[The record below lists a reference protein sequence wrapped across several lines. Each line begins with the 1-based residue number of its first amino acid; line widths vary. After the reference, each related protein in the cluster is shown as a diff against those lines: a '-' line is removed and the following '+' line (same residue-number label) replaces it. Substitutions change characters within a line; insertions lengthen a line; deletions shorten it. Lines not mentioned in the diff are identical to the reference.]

1 MDLSFLPWILIAVLS
16 AVIIV
21 LLLKVK
27 SDKNR
32 VDKLSSSIHDFLNDG
47 AKTEFSVHD
56 DHFSKL
62 QNAVSDLEEIIDIEK
77 NQIISEN
84 KKNTQFISDI
94 SHQLKTPLAAL
105 RLYCEMEN
113 SSNPNDHNEKELQ
126 LIDKMEKLVFQ
137 LLRLEKIKVDSYVMD
152 YKYHDISEVV
162 KKIFI
167 EFKPMFPEK
176 QFIIEGSST
185 LRMDEEWM
193 FDALGN
199 VIKNACEHTADNGKI
214 SVIISETQRS
224 TNIDILDNGG
234 GMAENEIP
242 NLFTRFYKA
251 ENSSPNSTGIG
262 LAITKAI
269 IEKHHGI
276 ISAENK
282 NDGLCVTI
290 CLPHIDGYEA
300 I

>member
-21 LLLKVK
+21 LVLKVK

-152 YKYHDISEVV
+152 YKYYDISEVV